1 MSYIIQD
8 SIKELKLH
16 NAKKREDHIEKL
28 LDYYNGNDTANYI
41 SKMFS
46 AAAFSEIPPVETN
59 ITRKFINKMSRIY
72 TIGAN
77 RNVGDKYDD
86 LTILKAT
93 RMKHIERMTRLCGT
107 IATRVVWN
115 EGETPYYDY
124 RPIYFFHV
132 FFDNDPFV
140 PTAITYPMLQPVED
154 SSQVQKLMYAYWD
167 AERYIHMDEDGAV
180 IEEIPHTYGVLPFV
194 FTHRENQTDS
204 FYVEGAND
212 IINAN
217 EHVNIAMTEMQL
229 GLRFQMFGQ
238 PVMIGAEMG
247 NKQRT
252 GSDVT
257 LELPEGSTYDIVAPQ
272 GNVQNVI
279 ENIKFL
285 VELVAQNN
293 HLWVQWSEQGG
304 EVPSGISLMI
314 KDMERTEDYQDDLA
328 LWKMYEEELYEV
340 ERRIASSFGVSLPND
355 LGLDFKEPEYPKTV
369 QDQIL
374 WDKHRL
380 EMNLIDEVGLLMEYN
395 QDLTTEQAE
404 LTIASNKQR
413 NEKLSIFARARQ
425 AAQETVPVRP
435 GIAGQNNGLSR

>member
-1 MSYIIQD
+1 MIDIIQE
-8 SIKELKLH
+8 SIRELKLH

-41 SKMFS
+41 AKMFS
-46 AAAFSEIPPVETN
+46 AAAFSEIPPVEAN
-59 ITRKFINKMSRIY
+59 ITRRLINKMSRIY

-77 RNVGDKYDD
+77 RNAGDKYDS
-86 LTILKAT
+86 LTILKSA

-107 IATRVVWN
+107 IATRVVWS
-115 EGETPYYDY
+115 EGESPYFDY
-124 RPIYFFHV
+124 RPVYFFHV
-132 FFDNDPFV
+132 FFDDDPFV
-140 PTAITYPMLQPVED
+140 PAAITYPMLQPVED
-154 SSQVQKLMYAYWD
+154 SSRVEKLQYAYWD
-167 AERYIHMDEDGAV
+167 KEKYVHMDEDGTVMA
-180 IEEIPHTYGVLPFV
+180 EIPHTYGVLPFV

-217 EHVNIAMTEMQL
+217 EHINIAMTEMQL

-238 PVMIGAEMG
+238 PVMTGAEMG

-257 LELPEGSTYDIVAPQ
+257 LELPEGSSYDIVSPQ
-272 GNVQNVI
+272 GNVTEVI
-279 ENIKFL
+279 ENIKFI

-293 HLWVQWSEQGG
+293 HLWVTWAEQGG
-304 EVPSGISLMI
+304 EVPSGISMMI
-314 KDMERTEDYQDDLA
+314 KDLERTEDYQDDLA
-328 LWKMYEEELYEV
+328 LWEMYEKEFYIV
-340 ERRIASSFGVSLPND
+340 ERQIASSFDVSLPAD

-374 WDKHRL
+374 WNKHRL
-380 EMNLIDEVGLLMEYN
+380 EMNLIDEVGLLIEYN
-395 QDLTTEQAE
+395 NDLTQEQAE

-413 NEKLSIFARARQ
+413 NQKLSIFEKARE
-425 AAQETVPVRP
+425 AAQRTP
-435 GIAGQNNGLSR
+435 QL

>member
-1 MSYIIQD
+1 MNIIAE
-8 SIKELKLH
+8 SIRNLKLH
-16 NAKKREDHIEKL
+16 NAKSRENHIEKL

-41 SKMFS
+41 KKMFS
-46 AAAFSEIPPVETN
+46 GAAFSEIPPVETN

-72 TIGAN
+72 TIGAT
-77 RNVGDKYDD
+77 RNAGDKYSE
-86 LTILKAT
+86 LTTIKDA

-115 EGETPYYDY
+115 ESESPYFDY

-132 FFDNDPFV
+132 FFGDDPFI
-140 PTAITYPMLQPVED
+140 PTALSYPILQPVED
-154 SSQVQKLMYAYWD
+154 SSKVEKLTYAYWD
-167 AERYIHMDEDGAV
+167 AERYISMDEDGTIIA
-180 IEEIPHTYGVLPFV
+180 EIPHNYGVLPFV

-238 PVMIGAEMG
+238 PVMVGAEMG

-257 LELPEGSTYDIVAPQ
+257 LELPEGSSYDIVAPQ
-272 GNVQNVI
+272 GNVVSVI

-314 KDMERTEDYQDDLA
+314 KDLERTEDYQDDLA
-328 LWKMYEEELYEV
+328 LWRMYEEDLYGV
-340 ERRIASSFGVSLPND
+340 ERKIAKSFGVSLPDD

-380 EMNLIDEVGLLMEYN
+380 EMNLINEVGLLMEYN
-395 QDLTTEQAE
+395 NDLTLEQAE
-404 LTIASNKQR
+404 LSIAGNKQR
-413 NEKLSIFARARQ
+413 NEKLSIFEKARQ
-425 AAQETVPVRP
+425 VSQRTNEV
-435 GIAGQNNGLSR
+435 

>member
-1 MSYIIQD
+1 MNIIAE
-8 SIKELKLH
+8 SIRNLKLH
-16 NAKKREDHIEKL
+16 NAKSRENHIEKL

-41 SKMFS
+41 KKMFS
-46 AAAFSEIPPVETN
+46 GAAFSEIPPVETN

-72 TIGAN
+72 TIGAT
-77 RNVGDKYDD
+77 RRAGDRYSE
-86 LTILKAT
+86 LTVLKDA

-115 EGETPYYDY
+115 ESESPYFDY

-132 FFDNDPFV
+132 FFGDDPFI
-140 PTAITYPMLQPVED
+140 PTALSYPILQPVED
-154 SSQVQKLMYAYWD
+154 SSKVEKLTYAYWD
-167 AERYIHMDEDGAV
+167 AERYISMDEDGNIVA
-180 IEEIPHTYGVLPFV
+180 EIPHNYGVLPFV

-217 EHVNIAMTEMQL
+217 EHINIAMTEMQL

-238 PVMIGAEMG
+238 PVMVGAEMG

-257 LELPEGSTYDIVAPQ
+257 LELPEGSSYDIVAPQ
-272 GNVQNVI
+272 GNVVSVI

-314 KDMERTEDYQDDLA
+314 KDLERTEDYLDDLA
-328 LWKMYEEELYEV
+328 LWRMYEEDLYGV
-340 ERRIASSFGVSLPND
+340 ERKIAKSFGVSLPDD

-380 EMNLIDEVGLLMEYN
+380 EMNLINEVGLLMEYN
-395 QDLTTEQAE
+395 NDLTLEQAE
-404 LTIASNKQR
+404 LSIAGNKQR
-413 NEKLSIFARARQ
+413 NEKLSIFEKARQ
-425 AAQETVPVRP
+425 VSQRTNEV
-435 GIAGQNNGLSR
+435 

>member
-1 MSYIIQD
+1 MIDLIQE

-16 NAKKREDHIEKL
+16 TAKRREDHIEKL

-41 SKMFS
+41 AKMFS
-46 AAAFSEIPPVETN
+46 AAAFSEIPPVEAN
-59 ITRKFINKMSRIY
+59 ITRRFINKMSRIY

-77 RNVGDKYDD
+77 RNVNDRYTD
-86 LTILKAT
+86 LTIMKSAP
-93 RMKHIERMTRLCGT
+93 MKHIERMTRLCGT

-115 EGETPYYDY
+115 EAESPYFDY

-132 FFDNDPFV
+132 FFNDDPFV
-140 PTAITYPMLQPVED
+140 PSAITYPLLQPVED
-154 SSQVQKLMYAYWD
+154 SSKVEKLQYAYWD
-167 AERYIHMDEDGAV
+167 AEKYVHMDEDMT
-180 IEEIPHTYGVLPFV
+180 ILNEIPHNYGVLPFV

-212 IINAN
+212 IISAN

-238 PVMIGAEMG
+238 PVMVGAEMG

-272 GNVQNVI
+272 GNVEGVI

-285 VELVAQNN
+285 VELAAQNN

-314 KDMERTEDYQDDLA
+314 KDLERTEDYQDDLA
-328 LWKMYEEELYEV
+328 LWKMYEEDIYEI
-340 ERRIASSFGVSLPND
+340 EKRIASSFNISLPD
-355 LGLDFKEPEYPKTV
+355 SVGIDFKEPEYPKTV

-380 EMNLIDEVGLLMEYN
+380 ELNLIDETGLLMEYN
-395 QDLTTEQAE
+395 NDLTQEQAE

-413 NEKLSIFARARQ
+413 NEKLSIFEKARQ
-425 AAQETVPVRP
+425 VAQETT
-435 GIAGQNNGLSR
+435 GL

>member
-1 MSYIIQD
+1 MDLIQE

-41 SKMFS
+41 SRMFAGS
-46 AAAFSEIPPVETN
+46 AFSEIPPVETN

-77 RNVGDKYDD
+77 RNVNDKYDQ
-86 LTILKAT
+86 LTILKSA
-93 RMKHIERMTRLCGT
+93 RMKHVERMTRLCGT

-115 EGETPYYDY
+115 EGTKAPSFDY
-124 RPIYFFHV
+124 RPVYFFHV
-132 FFDNDPFV
+132 FFGDDPFV
-140 PTAITYPMLQPVED
+140 PTAISYPMLQPVED
-154 SSQVQKLMYAYWD
+154 SSKVEKLEYAYWD
-167 AERYIHMDEDGAV
+167 AKKYVHMDEDGL
-180 IEEIPHTYGVLPFV
+180 ILNEIPHTYKVLPFV

-217 EHVNIAMTEMQL
+217 EHINIAMTEMQL

-238 PVMIGAEMG
+238 PVMTGAEMG

-272 GNVQNVI
+272 GNVEAVI
-279 ENIKFL
+279 ENVKFF

-314 KDMERTEDYQDDLA
+314 KDLERTEDYQDDLA
-328 LWKMYEEELYEV
+328 LWKMYEEDFYRV
-340 ERRIASSFGVSLPND
+340 ERQIASSFGVSLPSQ
-355 LGLDFKEPEYPKTV
+355 LGIDFKEP
-369 QDQIL
+369 
-374 WDKHRL
+374 
-380 EMNLIDEVGLLMEYN
+380 
-395 QDLTTEQAE
+395 
-404 LTIASNKQR
+404 
-413 NEKLSIFARARQ
+413 
-425 AAQETVPVRP
+425 
-435 GIAGQNNGLSR
+435 

>member
-1 MSYIIQD
+1 MNIITEA
-8 SIKELKLH
+8 IKELKLQ
-16 NAKKREDHIEKL
+16 NAKGRSKHIERL
-28 LDYYNGNDTANYI
+28 LDYYNGNNTKQYI
-41 SKMFS
+41 DAMFS
-46 AAAFSEIPPVETN
+46 AEAFSEIPPVEAN

-72 TIGAN
+72 TIGAT
-77 RNVGDKYDD
+77 RNVNEKYDI
-86 LTILKAT
+86 LTALKGA

-115 EGETPYYDY
+115 EGESPYYDY

-132 FFDNDPFV
+132 FFDDDPFV
-140 PTAITYPMLQPVED
+140 PSAITYPIIQPVED
-154 SSQVQKLMYAYWD
+154 SSKAEELTYAYWD
-167 AERYIHMDEDGAV
+167 NERYMLTN
-180 IEEIPHTYGVLPFV
+180 EIGNTIIDTPHNYGILPFV

-217 EHVNIAMTEMQL
+217 EHINIAMTEMQL

-272 GNVQNVI
+272 GNVAVVI
-279 ENIKFL
+279 ENVKFL

-314 KDMERTEDYQDDLA
+314 KDLERTEDYQDDLA
-328 LWKMYEEELYEV
+328 LWKMYEEDFYKV
-340 ERRIASSFGVSLPND
+340 ERQIASSFGTSLPAE

-395 QDLTTEQAE
+395 NDLNLEQAE

-413 NEKLSIFARARQ
+413 NEKLSIFEKARQ
-425 AAQETVPVRP
+425 VAQRTTEV
-435 GIAGQNNGLSR
+435 

>member
-1 MSYIIQD
+1 MNIIAE
-8 SIKELKLH
+8 SIRNLKLH
-16 NAKKREDHIEKL
+16 NAKSRENHIEKL

-41 SKMFS
+41 KKMFS
-46 AAAFSEIPPVETN
+46 GAAFSEIPPVETN

-72 TIGAN
+72 TIGAT
-77 RNVGDKYDD
+77 RNAGDKYSQ
-86 LTILKAT
+86 LTTIKDA

-115 EGETPYYDY
+115 ESDSPSFDY

-132 FFDNDPFV
+132 FFGDDPFI
-140 PTAITYPMLQPVED
+140 PTALSYPILQPVED
-154 SSQVQKLMYAYWD
+154 SSKVEKLTYAYWD
-167 AERYIHMDEDGAV
+167 AERYISMYEDETIIA
-180 IEEIPHTYGVLPFV
+180 EIPHNYGVLPFV

-238 PVMIGAEMG
+238 PVMVGAEMG

-257 LELPEGSTYDIVAPQ
+257 LELPEGSSYDIVAPQ
-272 GNVQNVI
+272 GNVANVI

-314 KDMERTEDYQDDLA
+314 KDLERTEDYLDDLA
-328 LWKMYEEELYEV
+328 LWRMYEEDLYGV
-340 ERRIASSFGVSLPND
+340 ERKIAKSSGVSLPDD

-380 EMNLIDEVGLLMEYN
+380 EMNLINEVGLLMEYN
-395 QDLTTEQAE
+395 NDLTLEQAE
-404 LTIASNKQR
+404 LSIAGNKQR
-413 NEKLSIFARARQ
+413 NEKLSIFEKARQ
-425 AAQETVPVRP
+425 VSQRTNEV
-435 GIAGQNNGLSR
+435 

>member
-1 MSYIIQD
+1 MIDLVQE

-16 NAKKREDHIEKL
+16 NAKRREDHIEKL

-46 AAAFSEIPPVETN
+46 GQAFREIPPVESN

-77 RNVGDKYDD
+77 RNAGDKYDG
-86 LTILKAT
+86 LTILKSA

-115 EGETPYYDY
+115 EGDNTPYYDY
-124 RPIYFFHV
+124 RPVYFFHV
-132 FFDNDPFV
+132 FFDDDPFV
-140 PTAITYPMLQPVED
+140 PSAITYPMLQPVED
-154 SSQVQKLMYAYWD
+154 SSKVEKLQYAYWD
-167 AERYIHMDEDGAV
+167 KEKYVHMDEDGNIIA
-180 IEEIPHTYGVLPFV
+180 EIPHSYGVLPFV

-212 IINAN
+212 LINAN
-217 EHVNIAMTEMQL
+217 EHINIAMTEMQL

-238 PVMIGAEMG
+238 PVMTGAEMG

-257 LELPEGSTYDIVAPQ
+257 LELPEGSTYQIVAPQ
-272 GNVQNVI
+272 GNVAEVI
-279 ENIKFL
+279 EDIKFL

-314 KDMERTEDYQDDLA
+314 KDLERTEDYQDDLA
-328 LWKMYEEELYEV
+328 LWKMYEEDFYEV
-340 ERRIASSFGVSLPND
+340 ERQIASSFGVTLPKE

-380 EMNLIDEVGLLMEYN
+380 ELNLIDEVGLLLEYN
-395 QDLTTEQAE
+395 NDLTREQAE

-413 NEKLSIFARARQ
+413 NQKLSIFEKARE
-425 AAQETVPVRP
+425 AAQRTPS
-435 GIAGQNNGLSR
+435 I

>member
-1 MSYIIQD
+1 MMDLIKE
-8 SIKELKLH
+8 SIKELKLQ

-41 SKMFS
+41 SRMFAGS
-46 AAAFSEIPPVETN
+46 AFSEIPPVETN

-72 TIGAN
+72 TIGAI
-77 RNVGDKYDD
+77 RNVDD
-86 LTILKAT
+86 RYTALTTLKSA

-107 IATRVVWN
+107 IATRVLWS
-115 EGETPYYDY
+115 EGAEAPSFDY
-124 RPIYFFHV
+124 RPVYFFHV
-132 FFDNDPFV
+132 FFGDDPFV
-140 PTAITYPMLQPVED
+140 PTAISYPMLQPVED
-154 SSQVQKLMYAYWD
+154 SSKVEKLEYAYWD
-167 AERYIHMDEDGAV
+167 AEKYVHMDEDGT
-180 IEEIPHTYGVLPFV
+180 ILNEIPHEYGVLPFV

-212 IINAN
+212 IVNAN

-238 PVMIGAEMG
+238 PVMTGAEMG

-257 LELPEGSTYDIVAPQ
+257 LELPEGSTYEIVAPQ
-272 GNVQNVI
+272 GNVEGVI
-279 ENIKFL
+279 ENVKFL

-314 KDMERTEDYQDDLA
+314 KDLERTEDYQDDLA
-328 LWKMYEEELYEV
+328 LWKMYEEDFYRV
-340 ERRIASSFGVSLPND
+340 EKQIASTKGVQLPEK

-380 EMNLIDEVGLLMEYN
+380 ELNLINEVDLLKEYN
-395 QDLTTEQAE
+395 NDLTQEQAE
-404 LTIASNKQR
+404 LIVASNKQR
-413 NEKLSIFARARQ
+413 NQKLSIFEKARE
-425 AAQETVPVRP
+425 AAQRTTALEY
-435 GIAGQNNGLSR
+435 

>member
-1 MSYIIQD
+1 MSIIQE

-16 NAKKREDHIEKL
+16 NAKRREDHIEKL

-59 ITRKFINKMSRIY
+59 ITRKLINKMSRIY

-77 RNVGDKYDD
+77 RNVNDRYES
-86 LTILKAT
+86 LTTLKSA

-124 RPIYFFHV
+124 RPVYFFHV
-132 FFDNDPFV
+132 FFDDDPFV
-140 PTAITYPMLQPVED
+140 PSAITYPILQPVED
-154 SSQVQKLMYAYWD
+154 TSKVQKLHYAYWD
-167 AERYIHMDEDGAV
+167 AEKYVSMDEDGA
-180 IEEIPHTYGVLPFV
+180 IIAEIPHNYGVLPFI

-238 PVMIGAEMG
+238 PVMVGAEMG
-247 NKQRT
+247 NNQRT

-272 GNVQNVI
+272 GNVAEVI

-304 EVPSGISLMI
+304 EVPSGISMMI
-314 KDMERTEDYQDDLA
+314 KDLERTEDYQDDLA
-328 LWKMYEEELYEV
+328 LWKMYEEEFYRV
-340 ERRIASSFGVSLPND
+340 ERQIASSFGVSLPAD

-380 EMNLIDEVGLLMEYN
+380 EMNLIDEVSLLMEYN
-395 QDLTTEQAE
+395 QDLTIEQAE

-413 NEKLSIFARARQ
+413 NQKLSIFEKARQ
-425 AAQETVPVRP
+425 AAQGTTPV
-435 GIAGQNNGLSR
+435 

>member
-1 MSYIIQD
+1 MIDLIQE

-41 SKMFS
+41 AKMFS
-46 AAAFSEIPPVETN
+46 GAAFKEIPPVESN

-77 RNVGDKYDD
+77 RNVNDKYDS
-86 LTILKAT
+86 LTVLKPA
-93 RMKHIERMTRLCGT
+93 RMKHVERMTRLCGT

-115 EGETPYYDY
+115 EGETPTFDY

-132 FFDNDPFV
+132 FFGDDPFV
-140 PTAITYPMLQPVED
+140 PIAISYPMLQPVED
-154 SSQVQKLMYAYWD
+154 SSRVEKLQYAYWD
-167 AERYIHMDEDGAV
+167 AQKYVHMDEDGA
-180 IEEIPHTYGVLPFV
+180 IMAEIPHTYGVLPFV

-212 IINAN
+212 LINAN
-217 EHVNIAMTEMQL
+217 EHINIAMTEMQL

-238 PVMIGAEMG
+238 PVMTGAEMG

-257 LELPEGSTYDIVAPQ
+257 LELPEGSTYQIVAPQ
-272 GNVQNVI
+272 GNVAEVI

-304 EVPSGISLMI
+304 EVPSGISLKI
-314 KDMERTEDYQDDLA
+314 KDLERTEDYQDDLA
-328 LWKMYEEELYEV
+328 LWRMYEEDFYRV
-340 ERRIASSFGVSLPND
+340 ERQIASSFGVSLPSD

-380 EMNLIDEVGLLMEYN
+380 ELNLIDETGLLLEYN
-395 QDLTTEQAE
+395 NDLTQEQAE
-404 LTIASNKQR
+404 LIIASNKQR
-413 NEKLSIFARARQ
+413 NQKLSIFEKARE
-425 AAQETVPVRP
+425 AAQRP
-435 GIAGQNNGLSR
+435 AQL

>member
-1 MSYIIQD
+1 MIDLIQE

-16 NAKKREDHIEKL
+16 NSKQRSGHIEKL
-28 LDYYNGNDTANYI
+28 LDYYNGNNTKQYI
-41 SKMFS
+41 EQMFS
-46 AAAFSEIPPVETN
+46 GQAFTEIPPVESN

-77 RNVGDKYDD
+77 RNVNDKYTD
-86 LTILKAT
+86 LTIMKDA

-115 EGETPYYDY
+115 DTNSPYFDY

-132 FFDNDPFV
+132 FFGDDPFV
-140 PTAITYPMLQPVED
+140 PAAITYPILQPIEDASKVE
-154 SSQVQKLMYAYWD
+154 QLTYAYWD
-167 AERYIHMDEDGAV
+167 AERYMLTKEDGKV
-180 IEEIPHTYGVLPFV
+180 ITEIPHNYGVLPFV

-217 EHVNIAMTEMQL
+217 EHINIAMTEMQL

-238 PVMIGAEMG
+238 PVMTGAEMG
-247 NKQRT
+247 NNQRT

-272 GNVQNVI
+272 GNVEGVI
-279 ENIKFL
+279 ENVKFL

-314 KDMERTEDYQDDLA
+314 KDLERTEDYQDDLA
-328 LWKMYEEELYEV
+328 LWKMYEEDFYEV
-340 ERRIASSFGVSLPND
+340 EKRIASSFNVSLPD
-355 LGLDFKEPEYPKTV
+355 SVGLDFKEPEYPKTV

-380 EMNLIDEVGLLMEYN
+380 ELNLIDETGLFMEYN
-395 QDLTTEQAE
+395 NDLTLEQAE

-413 NEKLSIFARARQ
+413 NEKLSIFEKARQ
-425 AAQETVPVRP
+425 VAKRTTE
-435 GIAGQNNGLSR
+435 L

>member
-1 MSYIIQD
+1 MDLIQE
-8 SIKELKLH
+8 SIKQLKLH

-72 TIGAN
+72 TIGAY
-77 RNVGDKYDD
+77 RNAGEKYDG
-86 LTILKAT
+86 LTIMKSA
-93 RMKHIERMTRLCGT
+93 RMKHVERMTRLCGT

-115 EGETPYYDY
+115 EGAPPAGGNSSPYFDY

-132 FFDNDPFV
+132 FFNDDPFV
-140 PTAITYPMLQPVED
+140 PAAISYPMLQPVED
-154 SSQVQKLMYAYWD
+154 SSKVEALQYAYWD
-167 AERYIHMDEDGAV
+167 SEQYVHMDENGTIIA
-180 IEEIPHTYGVLPFV
+180 EIPHNYGVLPFV

-257 LELPEGSTYDIVAPQ
+257 LELPEGSTYDIVAPA
-272 GNVQNVI
+272 GNVEGVI

-304 EVPSGISLMI
+304 EVPSGISMMI
-314 KDMERTEDYQDDLA
+314 KDLERTEDYQDDLA
-328 LWKMYEEELYEV
+328 LWKMYEEDFYNV
-340 ERRIASSFGVSLPND
+340 ERQIASSFGVNLPAD

-395 QDLTTEQAE
+395 NDLTLEQAE

-413 NEKLSIFARARQ
+413 NEKLSIFEKARQ
-425 AAQETVPVRP
+425 VAQRTTEV
-435 GIAGQNNGLSR
+435 

>member
-1 MSYIIQD
+1 MRIIQD
-8 SIKELKLH
+8 SIKELKLY
-16 NAKKREDHIEKL
+16 NAKKRENHIEKL
-28 LDYYNGNDTANYI
+28 LDYYNGNNIAHYI

-46 AAAFSEIPPVETN
+46 AAVFNEIPLTEVN
-59 ITRKFINKMSRIY
+59 ITRRFINKMSRIY

-77 RNVGDKYDD
+77 RNVNDKYDD
-86 LTILKAT
+86 LTIMKST

-115 EGETPYYDY
+115 EGDNSPYYDY

-132 FFDNDPFV
+132 FFDDDPFV
-140 PTAITYPMLQPVED
+140 PTAITYPILQPVED
-154 SSQVQKLMYAYWD
+154 SSKVEKLHYAYWD
-167 AERYIHMDEDGAV
+167 AEKYISMDEDGNV
-180 IEEIPHTYGVLPFV
+180 IAEIPHSYGVLPFV

-217 EHVNIAMTEMQL
+217 EHINIAMTEMQL

-238 PVMIGAEMG
+238 PVMSGAEMG
-247 NKQRT
+247 NNQRT

-257 LELPEGSTYDIVAPQ
+257 LELPEGATYQIVAPQ
-272 GNVQNVI
+272 GNVEGVI

-314 KDMERTEDYQDDLA
+314 KDLERTEDYQDDLA
-328 LWKMYEEELYEV
+328 LWKMYEEEFYKV
-340 ERRIASSFGVSLPND
+340 ERQIASSFGVSLPND

-380 EMNLIDEVGLLMEYN
+380 ELNLIDETGLLLEN
-395 QDLTTEQAE
+395 NNDLTQEQAE
-404 LTIASNKQR
+404 LIIASNKQR
-413 NEKLSIFARARQ
+413 NQKLSIFEKARE
-425 AAQETVPVRP
+425 AAQRTP
-435 GIAGQNNGLSR
+435 QL

>member
-1 MSYIIQD
+1 MDLIQE
-8 SIKELKLH
+8 SIRELKLN

-41 SKMFS
+41 YKMFS
-46 AAAFSEIPPVETN
+46 GVAFREIPPVETN
-59 ITRKFINKMSRIY
+59 ITRKFINKMSRVY

-77 RNVGDKYDD
+77 RNVNDRYDE

-107 IATRVVWN
+107 IATRVVWS
-115 EGETPYYDY
+115 EGETPYFDY
-124 RPIYFFHV
+124 RPVYFFHV
-132 FFDNDPFV
+132 FFGDDPFV
-140 PTAITYPMLQPVED
+140 PTAISYPMLQPVAD
-154 SSQVQKLMYAYWD
+154 SSRVEKLQYAYWD
-167 AERYIHMDEDGAV
+167 AEKYIHMDEDGT
-180 IEEIPHTYGVLPFV
+180 ILNEIPHSYGVLPFV

-217 EHVNIAMTEMQL
+217 EHINIAMTEMQL

-238 PVMIGAEMG
+238 PVMTGAEMG
-247 NKQRT
+247 NNQRT

-272 GNVQNVI
+272 GNVEAVI
-279 ENIKFL
+279 ENVKFL
-285 VELVAQNN
+285 CELVAQNN

-304 EVPSGISLMI
+304 EVPSGVSLMI
-314 KDMERTEDYQDDLA
+314 KDLERTEDYQDDLA
-328 LWKMYEEELYEV
+328 LWKLYEEDLYRV
-340 ERRIASSFGVSLPND
+340 ERQIAKSFGVNLPSQ

-380 EMNLIDEVGLLMEYN
+380 ELNLIDEVGLLLEYN
-395 QDLTTEQAE
+395 NDLTPEQAE

-413 NEKLSIFARARQ
+413 NQKLSIFEKARE
-425 AAQETVPVRP
+425 AAQRTPE
-435 GIAGQNNGLSR
+435 L

>member
-1 MSYIIQD
+1 MNIITEA
-8 SIKELKLH
+8 IKELKLQ
-16 NAKKREDHIEKL
+16 NAKGRSKHIERL
-28 LDYYNGNDTANYI
+28 LDYYNGNNTKQYI
-41 SKMFS
+41 DAMFS
-46 AAAFSEIPPVETN
+46 AEAFSEIPPVEAN

-72 TIGAN
+72 TIGAT
-77 RNVGDKYDD
+77 RNVNEKYDI
-86 LTILKAT
+86 LTALKGA

-115 EGETPYYDY
+115 EGESPYYDY

-132 FFDNDPFV
+132 FFDDDPFV
-140 PTAITYPMLQPVED
+140 PSAITYPIIQPVED
-154 SSQVQKLMYAYWD
+154 SSKAEELTYAYWD
-167 AERYIHMDEDGAV
+167 NERYMLTN
-180 IEEIPHTYGVLPFV
+180 EIGNTIIDTPHNYGILPFV

-217 EHVNIAMTEMQL
+217 EHINIAMTEMQL

-272 GNVQNVI
+272 GNVAVVI
-279 ENIKFL
+279 ENVKFL

-314 KDMERTEDYQDDLA
+314 KDLERTEDYQDDLA
-328 LWKMYEEELYEV
+328 LWRMYEEDFYIV
-340 ERRIASSFGVSLPND
+340 ERQIASSFGTSLPAE

-395 QDLTTEQAE
+395 NDLNLEQAE

-413 NEKLSIFARARQ
+413 NEKLSIFEKARQ
-425 AAQETVPVRP
+425 VAQRTTEV
-435 GIAGQNNGLSR
+435 

>member
-1 MSYIIQD
+1 MDLIQE

-46 AAAFSEIPPVETN
+46 GQAFREIPPVETN

-72 TIGAN
+72 PIGAV
-77 RNVGDKYDD
+77 RNVDD
-86 LTILKAT
+86 RYTALTTLKSA

-107 IATRVVWN
+107 IATRVLWS
-115 EGETPYYDY
+115 EGAEAPSFDY
-124 RPIYFFHV
+124 RPVYFFHT
-132 FFDNDPFV
+132 FFGDDPFV
-140 PTAITYPMLQPVED
+140 PIEITYPMMQPVED
-154 SSQVQKLMYAYWD
+154 ISKVQKLEYAYWD
-167 AERYIHMDEDGAV
+167 AEKYVHMRDDGV
-180 IEEIPHTYGVLPFV
+180 ILNEIPHGYGILPFV

-212 IINAN
+212 IVNAN
-217 EHVNIAMTEMQL
+217 EHINIAMTEMQL

-238 PVMIGAEMG
+238 PVMTGAEMG

-257 LELPEGSTYDIVAPQ
+257 LELPEGASYQIVAPQ
-272 GNVQNVI
+272 GNVEGVI
-279 ENIKFL
+279 ENVKFL

-314 KDMERTEDYQDDLA
+314 KDLERTEDYQDDLA
-328 LWKMYEEELYEV
+328 LWKMYEEDFYRV
-340 ERRIASSFGVSLPND
+340 EKQIASTKGVQLPEK

-380 EMNLIDEVGLLMEYN
+380 ELNLVDEVGLLLEYN
-395 QDLTTEQAE
+395 NDLTREQAE

-413 NEKLSIFARARQ
+413 NQKLSIFEKARE
-425 AAQETVPVRP
+425 AAQRTTE
-435 GIAGQNNGLSR
+435 L

>member
-1 MSYIIQD
+1 MNIIAE
-8 SIKELKLH
+8 SIRNLKLH
-16 NAKKREDHIEKL
+16 NAKSRENHIEKL

-41 SKMFS
+41 KKMFS
-46 AAAFSEIPPVETN
+46 GAAFSEIPPVETN

-72 TIGAN
+72 TIGAT
-77 RNVGDKYDD
+77 RRAGDRYSD
-86 LTILKAT
+86 LTTIKDA

-115 EGETPYYDY
+115 ESESPYFDY

-132 FFDNDPFV
+132 FFGDDPFI
-140 PTAITYPMLQPVED
+140 PTALSYPILQPVED
-154 SSQVQKLMYAYWD
+154 SSKVEKLTYAYWD
-167 AERYIHMDEDGAV
+167 AERYISMDEDGTIIA
-180 IEEIPHTYGVLPFV
+180 EIPHNYGVLPFV

-238 PVMIGAEMG
+238 PVMVGAEMG

-257 LELPEGSTYDIVAPQ
+257 LELPEGSSYDIVAPQ
-272 GNVQNVI
+272 GNVVSVI

-314 KDMERTEDYQDDLA
+314 KDLERTEDYQDDLA
-328 LWKMYEEELYEV
+328 LWRMYEEDLYSV
-340 ERRIASSFGVSLPND
+340 ERKIAKSFGVSLPDD

-380 EMNLIDEVGLLMEYN
+380 EMNLINEVGLLMEYN
-395 QDLTTEQAE
+395 NDLTLEQAE
-404 LTIASNKQR
+404 LSIAGNKQR
-413 NEKLSIFARARQ
+413 NEKLSIFEKARQ
-425 AAQETVPVRP
+425 VSQRTNEV
-435 GIAGQNNGLSR
+435 

>member
-1 MSYIIQD
+1 MNIITEA
-8 SIKELKLH
+8 IKELKLQ
-16 NAKKREDHIEKL
+16 NAKGRSKHIERL
-28 LDYYNGNDTANYI
+28 LDYYNGNNTKQYI
-41 SKMFS
+41 DAMFS
-46 AAAFSEIPPVETN
+46 AEAFSEIPPVEAN

-72 TIGAN
+72 TIGAT
-77 RNVGDKYDD
+77 RNVNEKYDI
-86 LTILKAT
+86 LTALKGA

-115 EGETPYYDY
+115 EGESPYYDY

-132 FFDNDPFV
+132 FFDDDPFD
-140 PTAITYPMLQPVED
+140 PSAITYPIIQPVED
-154 SSQVQKLMYAYWD
+154 SSKAEELTYAYWD
-167 AERYIHMDEDGAV
+167 NERYMLTN
-180 IEEIPHTYGVLPFV
+180 EIGNTIIDTPHNYGILPFV

-217 EHVNIAMTEMQL
+217 EHINIAMTEMQL

-272 GNVQNVI
+272 GNVAVVI
-279 ENIKFL
+279 ENVKFL

-314 KDMERTEDYQDDLA
+314 KDLERTEDYQDDLA
-328 LWKMYEEELYEV
+328 LWKMYEEDFYKV
-340 ERRIASSFGVSLPND
+340 ERQIASSFGTSLPAE

-395 QDLTTEQAE
+395 NDLNLEQAE

-413 NEKLSIFARARQ
+413 NEKLSIFEKARQ
-425 AAQETVPVRP
+425 VAQRTTEV
-435 GIAGQNNGLSR
+435 

>member
-1 MSYIIQD
+1 MNIIAE
-8 SIKELKLH
+8 SIRNLKLH
-16 NAKKREDHIEKL
+16 NAKSRENHIEKL

-41 SKMFS
+41 KKMFS
-46 AAAFSEIPPVETN
+46 GAAFSEIPPVETN

-72 TIGAN
+72 TIGAT
-77 RNVGDKYDD
+77 RRAGDRYSD
-86 LTILKAT
+86 LTTIKDA

-115 EGETPYYDY
+115 ESESPYFDY

-132 FFDNDPFV
+132 FFGDDPFI
-140 PTAITYPMLQPVED
+140 PTALSYPILQPVED
-154 SSQVQKLMYAYWD
+154 SSKVEKLTYAYWD
-167 AERYIHMDEDGAV
+167 AERYISMDEDGTIIA
-180 IEEIPHTYGVLPFV
+180 EIPHNYGVLPFV

-238 PVMIGAEMG
+238 PVMVGAEMG

-257 LELPEGSTYDIVAPQ
+257 LELPEGSSYDIVAPQ
-272 GNVQNVI
+272 GNVVSVI

-314 KDMERTEDYQDDLA
+314 KDLERTEDYLDDLA
-328 LWKMYEEELYEV
+328 LWRMYEEDLYGV
-340 ERRIASSFGVSLPND
+340 ERKIAKSFGVSLPDD

-380 EMNLIDEVGLLMEYN
+380 EMNLINEVGLLMEYN
-395 QDLTTEQAE
+395 NDLTLEQAE
-404 LTIASNKQR
+404 LSIAGNKQR
-413 NEKLSIFARARQ
+413 NEKLSIFEKARQ
-425 AAQETVPVRP
+425 VSQRTNEV
-435 GIAGQNNGLSR
+435 

>member
-1 MSYIIQD
+1 MNIIAE
-8 SIKELKLH
+8 SIKNLKLH
-16 NAKKREDHIEKL
+16 NAKSRENHIEKL

-41 SKMFS
+41 KKMFS
-46 AAAFSEIPPVETN
+46 GAAFSEIPPVETN

-72 TIGAN
+72 TIGAT
-77 RNVGDKYDD
+77 RNAGDKYSE
-86 LTILKAT
+86 LTTIKDA

-115 EGETPYYDY
+115 ESDSPSFDY

-132 FFDNDPFV
+132 FFGDDPFV
-140 PTAITYPMLQPVED
+140 PTALSYPILQPVED
-154 SSQVQKLMYAYWD
+154 SSKVEKLTYAYWD
-167 AERYIHMDEDGAV
+167 AERYISMDEDENIIA
-180 IEEIPHTYGVLPFV
+180 EIPHNYGVLPFV

-217 EHVNIAMTEMQL
+217 EHVNIAMTEMQV

-238 PVMIGAEMG
+238 PVMVGAEMG

-257 LELPEGSTYDIVAPQ
+257 LELPEGSSYDIVAPQ
-272 GNVQNVI
+272 GNVANVI

-314 KDMERTEDYQDDLA
+314 KDLERTEDYLDDLA
-328 LWKMYEEELYEV
+328 LWRMYEEDLYGV
-340 ERRIASSFGVSLPND
+340 ERQIAKSFGVSLPND

-380 EMNLIDEVGLLMEYN
+380 EMNLINEVGLLMEYN
-395 QDLTTEQAE
+395 NDLTLEQAE
-404 LTIASNKQR
+404 LSIAGNKQR
-413 NEKLSIFARARQ
+413 NEKLSIFEKARQ
-425 AAQETVPVRP
+425 ASQR
-435 GIAGQNNGLSR
+435 NNSEN

>member
-1 MSYIIQD
+1 MNYITD
-8 SIKELKLH
+8 SIKGLKLS
-16 NAKKREDHIEKL
+16 NSKKRADHIEKL
-28 LDYYNGNDTANYI
+28 LDYYNGNDTKQYI
-41 SKMFS
+41 QNMFS
-46 AAAFSEIPPVETN
+46 GDAFSEIPPVEAN
-59 ITRKFINKMSRIY
+59 ITRRFINKMSRIY
-72 TIGAN
+72 TIGAT
-77 RNVGDKYDD
+77 RNVGDKYDS
-86 LTILKAT
+86 LTMLKSA
-93 RMKHIERMTRLCGT
+93 RMKHIERMTRLVGT

-140 PTAITYPMLQPVED
+140 PTAITYPIIQPVED
-154 SSQVQKLMYAYWD
+154 SSKVEPLTYAYWD
-167 AERYIHMDEDGAV
+167 NERYMITS
-180 IEEIPHTYGVLPFV
+180 EEGKTIIDTPHNYGILPFV

-238 PVMIGAEMG
+238 PVMVGAEMG
-247 NKQRT
+247 NNQRT

-304 EVPSGISLMI
+304 EVPSGISMMI
-314 KDMERTEDYQDDLA
+314 KDLERTEDYQDDLA
-328 LWKMYEEELYEV
+328 LWKMYEEDFYRV
-340 ERRIASSFGVSLPND
+340 ERQIASSFGVSLPLE

-380 EMNLIDEVGLLMEYN
+380 EMNLVDEIGLLMEYN
-395 QDLTTEQAE
+395 NDLTLEQAE

-413 NEKLSIFARARQ
+413 NEKLSIFEKARQ
-425 AAQETVPVRP
+425 AAERTAPV
-435 GIAGQNNGLSR
+435 

>member
-1 MSYIIQD
+1 MSIITE
-8 SIKELKLH
+8 SIQGLKLT
-16 NAKKREDHIEKL
+16 NAKNRSKHIEKL
-28 LDYYNGNDTANYI
+28 LDYYNGNDTKQYI
-41 SKMFS
+41 QKMFS
-46 AAAFSEIPPVETN
+46 AAAFSEIPPVEAN

-77 RNVGDKYDD
+77 RNVNDRYDS
-86 LTILKAT
+86 LTTLKST

-124 RPIYFFHV
+124 RPVYFFHV
-132 FFDNDPFV
+132 FFDDDPFV
-140 PTAITYPMLQPVED
+140 PSAITYPILQPVED
-154 SSQVQKLMYAYWD
+154 TSKVQKLHYAYWD
-167 AERYIHMDEDGAV
+167 AEKYVSMDEDGA
-180 IEEIPHTYGVLPFV
+180 IIAEIPHNYGVLPFI
-194 FTHRENQTDS
+194 FTHRETQTDS

-238 PVMIGAEMG
+238 PVMVGAEMG
-247 NKQRT
+247 NNQRT

-272 GNVQNVI
+272 GNVAEVI

-304 EVPSGISLMI
+304 EVPSGISMMI
-314 KDMERTEDYQDDLA
+314 KDLERTEDYQDDLA
-328 LWKMYEEELYEV
+328 LWKMYEEEFYRV
-340 ERRIASSFGVSLPND
+340 ERQIASSFGVSLPAD

-380 EMNLIDEVGLLMEYN
+380 EMNLIDEVSLLMEYN
-395 QDLTTEQAE
+395 QDLTIEQAE

-413 NEKLSIFARARQ
+413 NQKLSIFEKARQ
-425 AAQETVPVRP
+425 AAQGTTPV
-435 GIAGQNNGLSR
+435 

>member
-1 MSYIIQD
+1 MIDLIQE

-46 AAAFSEIPPVETN
+46 GDAFREIPPVETN

-77 RNVGDKYDD
+77 RNVSDKYDD
-86 LTILKAT
+86 LTKIKSA
-93 RMKHIERMTRLCGT
+93 RMKHVERMTRLCGT
-107 IATRVVWN
+107 IATRIVWS
-115 EGETPYYDY
+115 EGDTPSFDY

-132 FFDNDPFV
+132 FFNDDPFA
-140 PTAITYPMLQPVED
+140 PSAISYPILQPTED
-154 SSQVQKLMYAYWD
+154 SSRVEKMQYAYWD
-167 AERYIHMDEDGAV
+167 AEKYVHMDEDG
-180 IEEIPHTYGVLPFV
+180 IIINEIPHNYGVLPFV

-217 EHVNIAMTEMQL
+217 EHINIAMTEMQL

-238 PVMIGAEMG
+238 PVMTGAEMG

-257 LELPEGSTYDIVAPQ
+257 LELPEGSTYQIVAPQ
-272 GNVQNVI
+272 GNVQGVI
-279 ENIKFL
+279 ENVKFL

-314 KDMERTEDYQDDLA
+314 KDLERTEDYQDDLA
-328 LWKMYEEELYEV
+328 LWRMYEEDFYRV
-340 ERRIASSFGVSLPND
+340 ERQIASSFGVSLPST

-380 EMNLIDEVGLLMEYN
+380 ELNLIDEVGLLLEYN
-395 QDLTTEQAE
+395 NDLTSEQAE

-413 NEKLSIFARARQ
+413 NQKLSIFEKARE
-425 AAQETVPVRP
+425 AAQRTTEV
-435 GIAGQNNGLSR
+435 

>member
-1 MSYIIQD
+1 MNIIAE
-8 SIKELKLH
+8 SIKNLKLH
-16 NAKKREDHIEKL
+16 NAKSRENHIEKL
-28 LDYYNGNDTANYI
+28 LDYYNGNYKANYI
-41 SKMFS
+41 KKMFS
-46 AAAFSEIPPVETN
+46 GAAFSEIPPVETN
-59 ITRKFINKMSRIY
+59 ITRKIINKMSRIY
-72 TIGAN
+72 TIGAT
-77 RNVGDKYDD
+77 RNAGDKYSE
-86 LTILKAT
+86 LTTIKDA

-115 EGETPYYDY
+115 ESDSPSFDY

-132 FFDNDPFV
+132 FFGDDPFV
-140 PTAITYPMLQPVED
+140 PTALSYPILQPVED
-154 SSQVQKLMYAYWD
+154 SSKVEKLTYAYWD
-167 AERYIHMDEDGAV
+167 AERYISMDEDENIIA
-180 IEEIPHTYGVLPFV
+180 EIPHNYGVLPFV

-238 PVMIGAEMG
+238 PVMVGAEMG

-257 LELPEGSTYDIVAPQ
+257 LELPEGSSYDIVAPQ
-272 GNVQNVI
+272 GNVANVI

-314 KDMERTEDYQDDLA
+314 KDLERTEDYLDDLA
-328 LWKMYEEELYEV
+328 LWRMYEEDLYGV
-340 ERRIASSFGVSLPND
+340 ERQIAKSFGVSLPND

-380 EMNLIDEVGLLMEYN
+380 EMNLINEVGLLMEYN
-395 QDLTTEQAE
+395 NDLTLEQAE
-404 LTIASNKQR
+404 LSIAGNKQR
-413 NEKLSIFARARQ
+413 NEKLSIFEKARQ
-425 AAQETVPVRP
+425 ASQR
-435 GIAGQNNGLSR
+435 NNSEN

>member
-1 MSYIIQD
+1 MNIIQD
-8 SIKELKLH
+8 SIKGLKLH

-41 SKMFS
+41 SRMFAS
-46 AAAFSEIPPVETN
+46 SAFSEIPPVETN

-77 RNVGDKYDD
+77 RNAGDKYEE
-86 LTILKAT
+86 LTILKSA
-93 RMKHIERMTRLCGT
+93 RMKHVERMTRLVGT

-115 EGETPYYDY
+115 EGDAQMGIAPYIDY

-132 FFDNDPFV
+132 FFHDDPFV
-140 PTAITYPMLQPVED
+140 PTAISYPILQPVED
-154 SSQVQKLMYAYWD
+154 SSKVEKLHYAYWD
-167 AERYIHMDEDGAV
+167 AEKYISMDEDGNV
-180 IEEIPHTYGVLPFV
+180 IDEIPHTYGVLPFV

-238 PVMIGAEMG
+238 PVMVGAEMG
-247 NKQRT
+247 NNQRT

-257 LELPEGSTYDIVAPQ
+257 LELPEGSTYDIVSPQ
-272 GNVQNVI
+272 GNVEGVI

-314 KDMERTEDYQDDLA
+314 KDLERTEDYQDDLA
-328 LWKMYEEELYEV
+328 LWRMYEEDFYRV
-340 ERRIASSFGVSLPND
+340 ERKIASSFGVSLPTE

-380 EMNLIDEVGLLMEYN
+380 EMNLVNEVGLLMEYN
-395 QDLTTEQAE
+395 QDLTQEQAE

-413 NEKLSIFARARQ
+413 NEKLSIFEKARQ
-425 AAQETVPVRP
+425 VAQRTPE
-435 GIAGQNNGLSR
+435 L